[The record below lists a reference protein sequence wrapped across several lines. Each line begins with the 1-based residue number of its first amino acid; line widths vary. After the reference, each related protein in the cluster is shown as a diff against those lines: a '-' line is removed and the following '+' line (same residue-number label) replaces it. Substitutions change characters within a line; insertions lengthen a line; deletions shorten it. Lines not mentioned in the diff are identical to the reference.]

1 MPAGIEDWV
10 FGYVGEKLADKI
22 LSMFRTD
29 KFSSDLHA
37 AVDQWSKK
45 LPSGSRLATT
55 EALFPSYL
63 SDSELEDRQNLIRL
77 RSTIRGSV
85 APTSAD
91 WRAALIEQWQH
102 VREHVQDPQAF
113 FTLSESEAA
122 AHLDD
127 LANQL
132 AVVCAQHE
140 PLFRSTA
147 MNLLRE
153 ILSEIKECHHKT
165 DTTGPNDRLLT
176 EDHKTL
182 LQRLYEFDGRCGI
195 WAAKGEYE
203 CLWVPGPICD
213 MQWGWER
220 TAGEAQL
227 SGKEVGDR
235 AKRLHWIYVVESL
248 VEGGLLQAV
257 AGEKGL
263 FELTKQGWRV
273 AHELLK
279 E

>member
-1 MPAGIEDWV
+1 MPAGIEEWV

-22 LSMFRTD
+22 LYMFRGD
-29 KFSSDLHA
+29 KFSSDLHS

-45 LPSGSRLATT
+45 LPSGARLAST
-55 EALFPSYL
+55 EALFPSHL
-63 SDSELEDRQNLIRL
+63 SDSELEDRQSLIRL

-85 APTSAD
+85 APTGAD
-91 WRAALIEQWQH
+91 WEAALIEQWQY
-102 VREHVQDPQAF
+102 VRKHVQEPQAF
-113 FTLSESEAA
+113 FTLSESEATT
-122 AHLDD
+122 HLGD
-127 LANQL
+127 LAKQL

-147 MNLLRE
+147 MILLRE
-153 ILSEIKECHHKT
+153 ILSEIKEGRPK

-176 EDHKTL
+176 EDHKKL
-182 LQRLYEFDGRCGI
+182 LQRLYKFDGCCGI

-203 CLWVPGPICD
+203 CLWVPGLICH

-227 SGKEVGDR
+227 SGKVVGDR
-235 AKRLHWIYVVESL
+235 TKRLHWIYVVESL
-248 VEGGLLQAV
+248 VEGGLLQSV